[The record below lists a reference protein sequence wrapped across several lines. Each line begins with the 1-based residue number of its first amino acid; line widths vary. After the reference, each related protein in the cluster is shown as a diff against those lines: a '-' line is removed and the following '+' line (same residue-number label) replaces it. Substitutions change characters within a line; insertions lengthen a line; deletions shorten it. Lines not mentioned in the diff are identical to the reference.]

1 MAEAAGEAGWVICE
15 VPPGLKNTWRKEGL
29 VKRRDMKEDR

>member
-1 MAEAAGEAGWVICE
+1 VAWSE
-15 VPPGLKNTWRKEGL
+15 VPPSLKNTWRKEGL